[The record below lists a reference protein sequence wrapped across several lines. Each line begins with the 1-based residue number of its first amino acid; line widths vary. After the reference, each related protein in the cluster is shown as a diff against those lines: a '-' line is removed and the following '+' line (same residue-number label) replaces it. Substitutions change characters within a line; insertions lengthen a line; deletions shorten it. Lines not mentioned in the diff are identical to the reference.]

1 MMTTEAT
8 TVTRAELHAL
18 VDALPNSELD
28 EAKRYLRGLNTT
40 DPVLRSFL
48 LAPLDDE
55 PETDEEREMVEEAKR
70 ALARGEY
77 VTMDEVKRELGFD

>member
-1 MMTTEAT
+1 MTTEAT

-18 VDALPNSELD
+18 VDTLPDSELD

-55 PETDEEREMVEEAKR
+55 PETDEERTAVAEAR
-70 ALARGEY
+70 EASARGE
-77 VTMDEVKRELGFD
+77 VFTLEEVRRELGL